1 MSPLRFTTD
10 RIDWG
15 SECGSYH
22 IKPSHIRA
30 LRKATSLGSSKD
42 GGSKIGRSVSWAGYG
57 RSASMGLRMSSNLA
71 AVTMSSSSIIAD
83 INNLVYT
90 SNTNDDD
97 EFDAAGKAR
106 LKKTTSEVAV
116 QWPSS
121 G

>member
-1 MSPLRFTTD
+1 MRLVPHQAFTHQGAAQGDQSRLLQGRREQD
-10 RIDWG
+10 RQ
-15 SECGSYH
+15 
-22 IKPSHIRA
+22 IRV
-30 LRKATSLGSSKD
+30 LG
-42 GGSKIGRSVSWAGYG
+42 GLRSV
-57 RSASMGLRMSSNLA
+57 GLDGFTHVVQPRRRHH
-71 AVTMSSSSIIAD
+71 VSSSSIIAD

-90 SNTNDDD
+90 SDTNDDD